1 VSEQPQLANKG
12 RRSGL
17 ATRLYRGEAGINV
30 IARRKVWFSVAGAV
44 LLIAVL
50 SFALRG
56 FTQGIEFKGGTEFAV
71 PASVGTIQQ
80 VEDAVSSAGAHV
92 DTTQQVGRGNGATY
106 QVRAEALP
114 AAQANQIKN
123 QLADEFNVDVQ
134 KIGTSEV
141 SGAWGAQVTQ
151 KALLSLVIFLVAVVV
166 YLIFRFEWRMAV
178 GAVASLLLDLVATA
192 AVYSLVGFEVSPSTV
207 IGFLTILGYA
217 LYDVVVVFDK
227 VQENTRGITGGS
239 GQTYAEAANLAVNQT
254 LMRSI
259 NTGLVA
265 LLPVGGMLFIGAGL
279 LGAGTLE
286 DLGLV
291 LFVGMGVAVYSS
303 IFFAT
308 PVLVTLKEREPRF
321 RAHTQRVL
329 AKRTAAA
336 AQRAAGR
343 EPAAVGGK
351 AAKRG
356 GAPAEPVDPELAAL
370 AGSAPKVGAR
380 PSGKRSGGPRSGGG
394 TRSGGSRSSGGGRGG
409 GRPGGAKRR

>member
-1 VSEQPQLANKG
+1 M
-12 RRSGL
+12 SGL
-17 ATRLYRGEAGINV
+17 ATRLYKGEAGIN
-30 IARRKVWFSVAGAV
+30 IIGRRTVWFSVAGAV

-50 SFALRG
+50 SFGLRG
-56 FTQGIEFKGGTEFAV
+56 FTLGIEFKGGTEFSV
-71 PASVGTIQQ
+71 PTSVGSISRVQDT
-80 VEDAVSSAGAHV
+80 VSAAGAQV
-92 DTTQQVGRGNGATY
+92 DSTQQVGRGSGAIY
-106 QVRAEALP
+106 QVRTEALS
-114 AAQANQIKN
+114 ATDANRIKN
-123 QLADEFNVDVQ
+123 QLADEFDVSAQ
-134 KIGTSEV
+134 EISTSEV
-141 SGAWGAQVTQ
+141 SGAWGAQVTRQ
-151 KALLSLVIFLVAVVV
+151 ALIGLGVFLVLVVI
-166 YLIFRFEWRMAV
+166 YLIFRFEWRMAA
-178 GAVASLLLDLVATA
+178 GAVASLILDLVATA
-192 AVYSLVGFEVSPSTV
+192 GVYSLVGFEVSPSTV

-239 GQTYAEAANLAVNQT
+239 NQTYAEAANLAINQT

-279 LGAGTLE
+279 LGAGTLQ

-329 AKRTAAA
+329 ARRAAGA
-336 AQRAAGR
+336 QQRAAGR
-343 EPAAVGGK
+343 EPAAVGAKAGK
-351 AAKRG
+351 GRS
-356 GAPAEPVDPELAAL
+356 APQQPTEPVDPALAAL
-370 AGSAPKVGAR
+370 AGSAPKVGSR
-380 PSGKRSGGPRSGGG
+380 PTGKRSGGARTGGG
-394 TRSGGSRSSGGGRGG
+394 RSGGSRSGGSRSGGGRG

>member
-1 VSEQPQLANKG
+1 MTEPQQVQK
-12 RRSGL
+12 RRKSGL

-30 IARRKVWFSVAGAV
+30 VGRRRVWFTVAGAV
-44 LLIAVL
+44 VLIAII
-50 SFALRG
+50 SFAVRG
-56 FTQGIEFKGGTEFAV
+56 FTLGIEFKGGTEFQV
-71 PASVGTIQQ
+71 PARVGTMQQ
-80 VEDAVSSAGAHV
+80 VSDAISGAGAEV
-92 DTTQQVGRGNGATY
+92 DTTQQVGRGDGANY
-106 QVRAEALP
+106 VVRTEALP
-114 AAQANQIKN
+114 AERATQIKN
-123 QLADEFNVDVQ
+123 DLASEFNVPGDE
-134 KIGTSEV
+134 ISTSEV
-141 SGAWGAQVTQ
+141 SGAWGGQVTRQ
-151 KALLSLVIFLVAVVV
+151 ALLGLAIFLVLVII

-192 AVYSLVGFEVSPSTV
+192 GVYSLVGFEVSPSTV

-239 GQTYAEAANLAVNQT
+239 TQTYAEAANLAVNQT

-259 NTGLVA
+259 NTGVVA

-308 PVLVTLKEREPRF
+308 PVLVTIKEREPRF

-329 AKRTAAA
+329 ARRAAA
-336 AQRAAGR
+336 AQRGAGR
-343 EPAAVGGK
+343 EAVAAGKGKAGKPAGAPKPAAEAVN
-351 AAKRG
+351 
-356 GAPAEPVDPELAAL
+356 PELAAV
-370 AGSAPKVGAR
+370 AGSTPKVGAR
-380 PSGKRSGGPRSGGG
+380 PSGKRPGGARSGGG
-394 TRSGGSRSSGGGRGG
+394 RSGGRSGGRG
-409 GRPGGAKRR
+409 GRPGGKRR

>member
-1 VSEQPQLANKG
+1 VV

-17 ATRLYRGEAGINV
+17 ATRLYKGEAGLNV
-30 IARRKVWFSVAGAV
+30 IGRRKVWFAVAGV
-44 LLIAVL
+44 IVLIAVL

-56 FTQGIEFKGGTEFAV
+56 FTMGIEFKGGTEFGV
-71 PASVGTIQQ
+71 PSSVGSMQR
-80 VEDAVSSAGAHV
+80 VEDAVSAAGAQV
-92 DTTQQVGRGNGATY
+92 DTTQQVGRGGSATY
-106 QVRAEALP
+106 EVRTEALS
-114 AAQANQIKN
+114 AQKANEIKN
-123 QLADEFNVDVQ
+123 QLANEFDLPASQ
-134 KIGTSEV
+134 ISTSEV
-141 SGAWGAQVTQ
+141 SGAWGDQVTRQ
-151 KALLSLVIFLVAVVV
+151 AFLGLGIFLVLVVI
-166 YLIFRFEWRMAV
+166 YLVIRFEWRMAA
-178 GAVASLLLDLVATA
+178 GAVASLILDLITTA
-192 AVYSLVGFEVSPSTV
+192 GVYSLVGFEVSPSTV

-308 PVLVTLKEREPRF
+308 PVLVTLKEREPRY

-329 AKRTAAA
+329 ARRAA
-336 AQRAAGR
+336 RDAGR
-343 EPAAVGGK
+343 EPVAAKSAGK
-351 AAKRG
+351 ARSAPKQ
-356 GAPAEPVDPELAAL
+356 PAEPADPELAAL
-370 AGSAPKVGAR
+370 AGSAPKAGAR
-380 PSGKRSGGPRSGGG
+380 PSGKRSGGSRSGG
-394 TRSGGSRSSGGGRGG
+394 TRSGGSRSGGGRG